1 VFSAPVFLGL
11 SAVSIQKGDQ
21 KAYDRGLEIM
31 EGTDE
36 LAVQLFTKYRNA

>member
-1 VFSAPVFLGL
+1 MFTAPVFLGL
-11 SAVSIQKGDQ
+11 SAVSIQKSDE

-36 LAVQLFTKYRNA
+36 LAVQLFTKYCNA